1 VGTTVVRE
9 EGVAANRGEE
19 EPELMKVG
27 EVVPAIVDEE
37 VVGRIGSGEYKGGG
51 TLGLSSLAS

>member
-1 VGTTVVRE
+1 MVRE

-51 TLGLSSLAS
+51 TLGLSGLAS